1 MRYLPLIWAS
11 LWRKRPRSL
20 FTLAS
25 ILVAFLLFGIL
36 QGVNAAF
43 HRVVDEAHVN
53 RLLASNISLLP
64 LPLAYLPR
72 IERVPGVTG
81 VSYASQLTAY
91 YRDPRNAVAPI
102 AVDPAR
108 WFTVYSD
115 WRLPADE
122 LQSFMH
128 TRTGAV
134 IGADLARKYGWK
146 IGDEVPLHS
155 TTLKKDGT
163 TDWTFDVVGVLA
175 GSDSPGEGTAV
186 LINYAYFDSARVL
199 DKGTVLQY
207 EATISDPGRAADT
220 AAAIDRVF
228 ANSPN
233 QTRTQSEREFAQSM
247 LTRVGNIS
255 FLVDAIVAAVFFTLL
270 FLTGNTMMQSVRESI
285 PELAVL
291 KTIGFSDFTL
301 LYLVLAQSAL
311 LCGLGAVLGLGGAAL
326 AFPMAH
332 AVVGG
337 ARLSPLVALAG
348 GVAAALL
355 AIASGLPPAWRAM
368 RLNIVDALIAQ

>member
-108 WFTVYSD
+108 WFAVYSD

-163 TDWTFDVVGVLA
+163 TDWTFDVVGVLS

-332 AVVGG
+332 ALVGG
-337 ARLSPLVALAG
+337 ARLTPLVALAG

>member
-163 TDWTFDVVGVLA
+163 TDWTFDVVGVLS

-332 AVVGG
+332 ALVGG
-337 ARLSPLVALAG
+337 ARLTPLVALAG